1 MFYGL
6 FYSWNRIM
14 MNQREI
20 VIVAV
25 LLTKIDPL
33 DLEDIKNNKPIANLV
48 GTNYVIELFKDV
60 ISRAP
65 RALENLQW
73 ERDDD
78 GNR

>member
-1 MFYGL
+1 
-6 FYSWNRIM
+6 

-33 DLEDIKNNKPIANLV
+33 DLEDIKNNKQIANLV
-48 GTNYVIELFKDV
+48 GTNYTIELFKDV
-60 ISRAP
+60 IDRAP

-73 ERDDD
+73 GRREDDD